1 MMEMCWDLPGE
12 RKENGGKVGRRNKR
26 TYCHFLKDGGAPP
39 AIIVLEKVP
48 PPPPPPPP
56 RCSQTLK
63 RSKRCRFGDPS
74 L

>member
-1 MMEMCWDLPGE
+1 MMEMCWDLPGK
-12 RKENGGKVGRRNKR
+12 RKENCGKVGRRNKR
-26 TYCHFLKDGGAPP
+26 TYCHFSKDGGAPP
-39 AIIVLEKVP
+39 TTIVLEKVT
-48 PPPPPPPP
+48 PPPP

>member
-1 MMEMCWDLPGE
+1 MMEMCWDLPDE
-12 RKENGGKVGRRNKR
+12 KKENCGNLFKKMAE
-26 TYCHFLKDGGAPP
+26 HPP
-39 AIIVLEKVP
+39 TIIVLDKVTP
-48 PPPPPPPP
+48 PPPQPPPP